1 MKSISLNSVLAL
13 MKYKVSIAVTFTAI
27 TGYVVYAGHFNLET
41 LYLVLGVFFLAGGSS
56 VLNECQE
63 SEYDAR
69 MERTKNRPIP
79 TGKISRENAWVV
91 SSVFIVVG
99 LLILYLAF
107 GEVTTLLGVVN
118 LVWYNLIYTYLKRVT
133 PFAVVPGALVGA
145 IPALMGWTAAGGY
158 VFETTIIF
166 IAFFL
171 FIWQIPHFWL
181 LMIKYGKQYEEAG
194 FKTINQAVSPAN
206 LKMVIFA
213 WVVATSFSSIIV
225 PLFLVNISLPFFL
238 IIFTLNLLFIAV
250 FTKLSFGNIAEN
262 FHKSFISINLY
273 MMLFMLLLII
283 FHVVVN

>member
-56 VLNECQE
+56 ALNECQE

-283 FHVVVN
+283 FHVVAN